1 MSKVDLWEEPARER
15 ARFAAR
21 VPISMPQHDTHDHAD
36 HRVLYVLGF
45 GIANAIVTN
54 SLVFI
59 YFASLYAAR

>member
-1 MSKVDLWEEPARER
+1 MSKVDLWEELAREHT
-15 ARFAAR
+15 RFAAP
-21 VPISMPQHDTHDHAD
+21 VPISMSQDDTRDQAD